1 MKPPP
6 SSVLRIAMTHFKR
19 GGEERLAQDLFTE
32 ALTPTPIPSPMPPSA
47 RTAIERR
54 TWRLAFLLTGN
65 PNAASSLI
73 ERVFKIQKNP
83 ASLEPALL
91 DRLIIQNARYLPKS
105 TEVILPRIEGVFN
118 TAPAAAALTAALSLP
133 HQPLEAWTL
142 RRIDDLNEL
151 HIARAMDCSKTAA
164 RLHLASADDRLTS
177 LLGEKLLPSAAAL
190 RTYADALDPAPLIT
204 AYRHKA
210 RRRRIA
216 KLKLWAIIVAA
227 ATLLISFAVLKY
239 LLSTA

>member
-1 MKPPP
+1 
-6 SSVLRIAMTHFKR
+6 
-19 GGEERLAQDLFTE
+19 
-32 ALTPTPIPSPMPPSA
+32 MPDA

-65 PNAASSLI
+65 PDAASSLI

-83 ASLEPALL
+83 ASLEPPLL

-118 TAPAAAALTAALSLP
+118 TAPAAAALTAALSLS
-133 HQPLEAWTL
+133 HQPLEAWVL
-142 RRIDDLNEL
+142 RRIDDLDEL

-177 LLGEKLLPSAAAL
+177 KLGGQLLPAAAAL
-190 RTYADALDPAPLIT
+190 RAYADALDPAPLIAT
-204 AYRHKA
+204 YRVESRK
-210 RRRRIA
+210 RRIA
-216 KLKLWAIIVAA
+216 KLKVRAIIAA
-227 ATLLISFAVLKY
+227 AAILILSFIILKL
-239 LLSTA
+239 LLSGII